1 MIMNKAD
8 VCNTGV
14 CRPGGFTITD
24 RAMEYCRF
32 NKGSKLLDV
41 GCGLG
46 ATVRHVAEKYGLDA
60 YGIEKDQE
68 VLEQAKAF
76 PQSHR
81 LQIGD
86 AVHMPF
92 GDEELDGI
100 IFECS
105 LSKMKSP
112 GEVLGEA
119 YRILKPGGY
128 LIVSDIYARGE
139 PAQLCGL
146 LGRVASRENLCS
158 ELESSHFSV
167 ELFEDY
173 SELLRATWGQ
183 MVFEY
188 GLNALYENLKT
199 DCCKMRRVKCGYCL
213 IIAKKEVFMNDL
225 TGPGMGS

>member
-24 RAMEYCRF
+24 RAIEFCDF
-32 NKGSKLLDV
+32 KEGAKLLDV

-46 ATVRHVAEKYGLDA
+46 ATVRHVAEKYRLDI
-60 YGIEKDQE
+60 YGIEKDKG
-68 VLEQAKAF
+68 VLAQAKAF

-81 LQIGD
+81 LRLGD
-86 AVHMPF
+86 ATHMPF
-92 GDEELDGI
+92 GDREMDGM

-105 LSKMKSP
+105 LSKMKNP
-112 GEVLGEA
+112 DAVLGEA
-119 YRILKPGGY
+119 HRILKLGGY

-139 PAQLCGL
+139 PAQLYGL
-146 LGRVASRENLCS
+146 LGRVASREDLCG

-188 GLNALYENLKT
+188 GIDALYANLKT
-199 DCCKMRRVKCGYCL
+199 DCCKMRKVKCGYCL
-213 IIAKKEVFMNDL
+213 IIARRKCM
-225 TGPGMGS
+225 

>member
-92 GDEELDGI
+92 GDEEGLDGI
-100 IFECS
+100 IFE
-105 LSKMKSP
+105 MQPVQNEKSW
-112 GEVLGEA
+112 
-119 YRILKPGGY
+119 
-128 LIVSDIYARGE
+128 RG
-139 PAQLCGL
+139 
-146 LGRVASRENLCS
+146 
-158 ELESSHFSV
+158 
-167 ELFEDY
+167 
-173 SELLRATWGQ
+173 
-183 MVFEY
+183 
-188 GLNALYENLKT
+188 
-199 DCCKMRRVKCGYCL
+199 
-213 IIAKKEVFMNDL
+213 
-225 TGPGMGS
+225 TG